1 MGGNERLDEQFEHEL
16 GLDRRVFD
24 REHVVP
30 GELIMDVFVDTFRAM
45 GTDVEITVVDADPT
59 LLSVARRR
67 IADLEQRWSRFIDS
81 SEVSRLNRAGGVPTR
96 VSAETLAL
104 VMHAQEGFD
113 LTGGRFDAL
122 QLRAL
127 ERLGYIESFE
137 RLTNVSDPEV
147 MRPVSVLTLAEPP
160 ARIEI
165 DANASTVR
173 IPSGCGFDPGGI
185 GKGCAADLVVENLR
199 ALGAAGVCVNVGGD
213 VRVAGSAPQGDTWII
228 AVRDRA
234 DDQPVAQLA
243 VADGAVATTSR
254 SRRRWRGPDGQVHH
268 HIIEPATGSSAVTPV
283 VHATAVASEG
293 WRAEILAKVAF
304 LDRAEGIA
312 LAERMGATAMVATE
326 NGIVS
331 GPGWAKF
338 ERTLSSAKGGEQE
351 ATPMGNDSAP
361 ADPTPLHRRGP
372 NGPARRAKS
381 GELV

>member
-1 MGGNERLDEQFEHEL
+1 MGGNERLDEQFGDEL
-16 GLDRRVFD
+16 GDEPRIDRCIDRRVID
-24 REHVVP
+24 REHVVT
-30 GELIMDVFVDTFRAM
+30 GELIMDVFVDAFRAM

-59 LLSVARRR
+59 LLAVARRR

-137 RLTNVSDPEV
+137 RLTSVSVPEV
-147 MRPVSVLTLAEPP
+147 MRPVPVPTRAGAV

-173 IPSGCGFDPGGI
+173 IPAGCGFDPGGI
-185 GKGCAADLVVENLR
+185 GKGFAADLVAQELR
-199 ALGAAGVCVNVGGD
+199 ALDAAGVCVNVGGD
-213 VRVAGSAPQGDTWII
+213 VRVAGAAPHGDTWII

-234 DDQPVAQLA
+234 DDQPVAHLA

-268 HIIEPATGSSAVTPV
+268 HIVDPATGSSAVTAV

-326 NGIVS
+326 NGIVTGAGWSKFAHRVVS
-331 GPGWAKF
+331 GA
-338 ERTLSSAKGGEQE
+338 Q
-351 ATPMGNDSAP
+351 
-361 ADPTPLHRRGP
+361 
-372 NGPARRAKS
+372 S
-381 GELV
+381 GASL

>member
-1 MGGNERLDEQFEHEL
+1 MGGNERRGHEL
-16 GLDRRVFD
+16 DHGLGIVRRIID
-24 REHVVP
+24 REHLVT
-30 GELIMDVFVDTFRAM
+30 GELIIDVFVEAFRAM

-59 LLSVARRR
+59 LLGVAHRR

-81 SEVSRLNRAGGVPTR
+81 SDVSRLNRAGGVPTR

-122 QLRAL
+122 QVRAL
-127 ERLGYIESFE
+127 ERLGYTESFE
-137 RLTNVSDPEV
+137 RLANVSAPEL
-147 MRPVSVLTLAEPP
+147 MRPVPVPTRADRV

-165 DANASTVR
+165 DANASTAR
-173 IPSGCGFDPGGI
+173 IPAGRGFDPGGI
-185 GKGCAADLVVENLR
+185 GKGFAADLVAQELR
-199 ALGAAGVCVNVGGD
+199 ALGVAGVCVNVGGD
-213 VRVAGSAPQGDTWII
+213 VRVAGTAPQGDTWMI

-234 DDQPVAQLA
+234 DDPPVAYLA

-268 HIIEPATGSSAVTPV
+268 HIVDPATGSSAVTPV

-304 LDRAEGIA
+304 LDRTEGIA

-326 NGIVS
+326 AGIVT

-338 ERTLSSAKGGEQE
+338 
-351 ATPMGNDSAP
+351 
-361 ADPTPLHRRGP
+361 
-372 NGPARRAKS
+372 ARRALTAS
-381 GELV
+381 GVL